1 MVNGGAHLGQDS
13 GSDFRPRLQENAM
26 SEMTSWMKALIVTGA
41 ALTVTACASY
51 PTEPRYS
58 TRADPAAV
66 PNSPYAGQGSVNRPV
81 YPGQPGQ
88 PYPGAVVTN
97 EAPPPATAPIGN
109 IEGGSLP
116 SASVTSSLNGG
127 SAYPAPRPAPAY
139 PSSNYPAPAQPT
151 YVEPNAYAPPSYNPP
166 GTPRAPVMGG
176 AVAYVIQPGD
186 TISGVGRR
194 FQTPV
199 QTLIDL
205 NNLGPRGSISSGQRV
220 TLPDSAVDTGPD
232 PYASGSAP
240 IGVTVPRAG
249 AVPPPP
255 TPPSGNA
262 ALPSAR
268 PTTASQA
275 PFVPVR
281 PAPTQAPTQAPAQ
294 TASSAPVAGS
304 IGLQWPVR
312 GDIVRRFGP
321 VGMGERNNGINIG
334 ASAGAP
340 VIASAAGRVAYVGD
354 ALVGQGLTVLIV
366 HRDGWRTV
374 YGHLGSATV
383 DDGADVRAGQQIGT
397 VGLTAGDGRPSMHF
411 ETRRMQGDEP
421 VAVDPLTVLPR

>member
-1 MVNGGAHLGQDS
+1 MS
-13 GSDFRPRLQENAM
+13 G
-26 SEMTSWMKALIVTGA
+26 MTSWMKALIVTGA

-66 PNSPYAGQGSVNRPV
+66 PNSPYAGQGATN
-81 YPGQPGQ
+81 QPNQ
-88 PYPGAVVTN
+88 YSNPAPIN
-97 EAPPPATAPIGN
+97 EAPPPATAPIGS
-109 IEGGSLP
+109 IEGGGLP
-116 SASVTSSLNGG
+116 PAGVTSSLNGG
-127 SAYPAPRPAPAY
+127 SAYPAPRPGAAYPSSNYPASHQ

-151 YVEPNAYAPPSYNPP
+151 YVEPNAYAPPTYNPP
-166 GTPRAPVMGG
+166 GTPRAPVTGG

-205 NNLGPRGSISSGQRV
+205 NALGPRGSISSGQRV

-232 PYASGSAP
+232 PYATGPAP

-268 PTTASQA
+268 PAPVSQA
-275 PFVPVR
+275 PVVPARPAQTQAQVPV
-281 PAPTQAPTQAPAQ
+281 QAPAQ
-294 TASSAPVAGS
+294 TASAPVAGA

-340 VIASAAGRVAYVGD
+340 VVASAAGRVAYVGD

>member
-1 MVNGGAHLGQDS
+1 MS
-13 GSDFRPRLQENAM
+13 GMA
-26 SEMTSWMKALIVTGA
+26 SWMRALIVTGA

-58 TRADPAAV
+58 TRAGPAAV
-66 PNSPYAGQGSVNRPV
+66 PNLPYAGQGAVNQPV
-81 YPGQPGQ
+81 YPGS
-88 PYPGAVVTN
+88 VLTN
-97 EAPPPATAPIGN
+97 EAPPPLTAPIGT
-109 IEGGSLP
+109 IDGGGLP
-116 SASVTSSLNGG
+116 PAGVTSSLNGG
-127 SAYPAPRPAPAY
+127 SSYPAPRPSSNYPAPAQ
-139 PSSNYPAPAQPT
+139 PTSNYPAPAQPT
-151 YVEPNAYAPPSYNPP
+151 YVEPNAYAPPTYNAP
-166 GTPRAPVMGG
+166 GTPRAPVVGG

-199 QTLIDL
+199 QSLIDL
-205 NNLGPRGSISSGQRV
+205 NVLGPRGSISSGQRL

-232 PYASGSAP
+232 PYATGPAP
-240 IGVTVPRAG
+240 IGVTVPRSG

-268 PTTASQA
+268 PTTVAQA

-281 PAPTQAPTQAPAQ
+281 PAQTPVQAPTQAPAQ
-294 TASSAPVAGS
+294 AASSAPVAGA

-340 VIASAAGRVAYVGD
+340 VIASAAGRVASVGD

>member
-1 MVNGGAHLGQDS
+1 MDNGGANLDWDS
-13 GSDFRPRLQENAM
+13 NPDFRHDFRENAM
-26 SEMTSWMKALIVTGA
+26 SGMSGWTKVLMVAGA
-41 ALTVTACASY
+41 ALSVTACASY

-58 TRADPAAV
+58 TRADQPHAV
-66 PNSPYAGQGSVNRPV
+66 ANAPVSNQPV

-88 PYPGAVVTN
+88 PYPGAVVTH
-97 EAPPPATAPIGN
+97 EAPPPSRAPIES
-109 IEGGSLP
+109 IEGGGLP
-116 SASVTSSLNGG
+116 PAAVTSSLNGG
-127 SAYPAPRPAPAY
+127 PAY
-139 PSSNYPAPAQPT
+139 SSRPTQPSPNYPSPNYPAPNSP
-151 YVEPNAYAPPSYNPP
+151 EPSYNPP
-166 GTPRAPVMGG
+166 GTPRAPVTAS

-205 NNLGPRGSISSGQRV
+205 NELGPRGSISGGQRII
-220 TLPDSAVDTGPD
+220 LPENAVDTGPD
-232 PYASGSAP
+232 PYATGPAP
-240 IGVTVPRAG
+240 VGVTVPRAG

-262 ALPSAR
+262 ALPPAR
-268 PTTASQA
+268 PVVPAPVPTPIRPPAQNAPTTTAPST
-275 PFVPVR
+275 PVVG
-281 PAPTQAPTQAPAQ
+281 A
-294 TASSAPVAGS
+294 

-321 VGMGERNNGINIG
+321 VGMGERNNGVNIG

-340 VIASAAGRVAYVGD
+340 VVASAAGRVAYVGD

-383 DDGADVRAGQQIGT
+383 EDGADVRAGQQIGT

-421 VAVDPLTVLPR
+421 VAIDPLTVLPR

>member
-1 MVNGGAHLGQDS
+1 MS
-13 GSDFRPRLQENAM
+13 G
-26 SEMTSWMKALIVTGA
+26 MTGWMKALIVTGA
-41 ALTVTACASY
+41 AMSVTACASY
-51 PTEPRYS
+51 PTEPHYS

-66 PNSPYAGQGSVNRPV
+66 PNSPYAGQGSANRPV

-88 PYPGAVVTN
+88 PYPGAVIIN
-97 EAPPPATAPIGN
+97 EAPPPATAPIGS
-109 IEGGSLP
+109 IDGGGLP
-116 SASVTSSLNGG
+116 PAAVTSSLNGG
-127 SAYPAPRPAPAY
+127 PAYPAPRPTYPSPTY
-139 PSSNYPAPAQPT
+139 PSSNYPAPTQPT
-151 YVEPNAYAPPSYNPP
+151 YVEPNYAPPSYNPP

-205 NNLGPRGSISSGQRV
+205 NALGPRGSISTGQRV
-220 TLPDSAVDTGPD
+220 TLPDSAIDMGSD
-232 PYASGSAP
+232 PYATGPAP

-268 PTTASQA
+268 PVAPRPIGPASQA

-281 PAPTQAPTQAPAQ
+281 PNPVSSPNQASQSP
-294 TASSAPVAGS
+294 APVAGN

-321 VGMGERNNGINIG
+321 VGMGERNNGVNIG
-334 ASAGAP
+334 AAAGAP
-340 VIASAAGRVAYVGD
+340 VMASAAGRVAYLGD